1 LHARALLLAAVIAAA
16 PHAAIACS
24 VCQGGTA
31 DNRIEFIATTAFLTF
46 LPLALIGGVIYG
58 LRRKYLGLAHQ
69 ETRDDGPRIE
79 PRVSVEAAPTR

>member
-1 LHARALLLAAVIAAA
+1 MRSRALLLAVVVAAA
-16 PHAAIACS
+16 PQAAIACS

-58 LRRKYLGLAHQ
+58 LRRRYLSLAQQ
-69 ETRDDGPRIE
+69 ETRDDVPRIQS
-79 PRVSVEAAPTR
+79 RGATEAAPSH